1 MKKFI
6 SCAMVGVLILA
17 AGCTGPFALTK
28 KVHAWQTSFDDKWV
42 DEVAFLG
49 CVILPVYS
57 LSALADAVILN
68 SVEFWTGDN
77 PMDASLSKDGESVKI
92 THQDNGTILIESDA
106 GVCVLEKSDAGVCAM
121 DAEGN
126 VLYTAKT
133 GVDNMV
139 RVYNAEGEVV
149 RTFSKS

>member
-1 MKKFI
+1 MKKII
-6 SCAMVGVLILA
+6 SCTMVGALILA

-28 KVHAWQTSFDDKWV
+28 KLHTWQTSFEGKWV

-49 CVILPVYS
+49 CVILPAYS
-57 LSALADAVILN
+57 LSALADAVVFN

-77 PMDASLSKDGESVKI
+77 PMTASLSKDGEHVTMTS
-92 THQDNGTILIESDA
+92 QEDGSILIQSDA
-106 GVCVLEKSDAGVCAM
+106 GVCVLEKSANGVCAL

-133 GVDNMV
+133 IEGNKVQVTD
-139 RVYNAEGEVV
+139 AQGEVV
-149 RTFSKS
+149 RTFTKS